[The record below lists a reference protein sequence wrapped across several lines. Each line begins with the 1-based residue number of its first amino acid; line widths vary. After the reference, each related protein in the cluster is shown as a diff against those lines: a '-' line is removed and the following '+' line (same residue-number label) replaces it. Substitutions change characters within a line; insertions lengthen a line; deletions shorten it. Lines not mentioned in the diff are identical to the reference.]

1 MRRMSRRSGL
11 SHLAAL
17 FFAAVSALPAA
28 AQAPR
33 VTVFEGARL
42 IVGDGSA
49 PIENSAF
56 VVEGNRITQ
65 VGRKGQVS
73 VPAGAAHVDLAG
85 KTVIPGIVDAHA
97 HIGLPRCRHRQAL
110 EG

>member
-1 MRRMSRRSGL
+1 MVRLPSRLPSDRSPGTAAVTDLAPSTRGRIAVRRMSRRSGF

-17 FFAAVSALPAA
+17 FFAAVSALPAV

-65 VGRKGQVS
+65 VGRKG
-73 VPAGAAHVDLAG
+73 
-85 KTVIPGIVDAHA
+85 
-97 HIGLPRCRHRQAL
+97 
-110 EG
+110 